1 VTAYL
6 ALLRAV
12 NVGGRKLIMDDLKA
26 IAVELGFANVR
37 TFIASGNLLFSGDL
51 TEGEVKA
58 LLEARLAEH
67 MGAQVPVMVR
77 TACELQRVVSGNP
90 FSADPGNRVAAIF
103 LDRAPPADT
112 AETARNVADERIAVG
127 EREVYVAYGEQ
138 GMGQSRLQ
146 IPAAKAGTARNMN
159 TVAKLAEMA
168 MEMS

>member
-1 VTAYL
+1 MTGYA

-26 IAVELGFANVR
+26 IAVDLGFANVR
-37 TFIASGNLLFSGDL
+37 TYIASGNLLFSSHL

-67 MGAQVPVMVR
+67 MGADVPVMVR
-77 TACELQRVVSGNP
+77 TASELQRVVSGNP
-90 FSADPGNRVAAIF
+90 FTADPSRVAAIF
-103 LDRAPPADT
+103 LDQAPPDDT
-112 AETARNVADERIAVG
+112 AEWVRNVADERVALG
-127 EREVYVAYGEQ
+127 EREVYVAYGEH

-159 TVAKLAEMA
+159 TVAKLAELA